1 MQQLKTSRK
10 QTKALWKLEK
20 HKVVEKRPKRNINCI
35 CNWEIKVL
43 KNLLDMQMH
52 EIKGLPALF
61 FDNLPEEIGLE
72 TYEVLYNDPL
82 HCIFHYTQNLYNELS
97 KYLSK
102 T

>member
-10 QTKALWKLEK
+10 QTKALWNLEK
-20 HKVVEKRPKRNINCI
+20 HKVVEKLPKRNINFT
-35 CNWEIKVL
+35 CNWEIKVF

-52 EIKGLPALF
+52 EIKGLPAFF

>member
-20 HKVVEKRPKRNINCI
+20 HKVVEKLDKLNISFTRNS
-35 CNWEIKVL
+35 EIK
-43 KNLLDMQMH
+43 MQMH

-61 FDNLPEEIGLE
+61 FDNLLEEIGLK

-82 HCIFHYTQNLYNELS
+82 HYIFQ
-97 KYLSK
+97 
-102 T
+102 

>member
-1 MQQLKTSRK
+1 MQQQKTSRK

-20 HKVVEKRPKRNINCI
+20 HKVVEKPPKRNITCT

-52 EIKGLPALF
+52 KIKGLPALF

>member
-20 HKVVEKRPKRNINCI
+20 LKIVEKLPKRNIYCT
-35 CNWEIKVL
+35 CHWEIKVL

-61 FDNLPEEIGLE
+61 FGNLPEEIGFE
-72 TYEVLYNDPL
+72 TYEILYNDPL
-82 HCIFHYTQNLYNELS
+82 RYIFHYTQNLSNELS
-97 KYLSK
+97 KHLSQI
-102 T
+102 